1 MIPLALDEI
10 EAVASG
16 RLDRAPWASEVT
28 GVQVDSRRIADGDH
42 HPLHEGAGHAEIQ
55 EARDTIAELVEP
67 LHLQGP
73 CHAVGGAERVDEHG
87 HVVALDA
94 FEEDC
99 DITIGGALRDAV
111 HDLGDLEI
119 A

>member
-1 MIPLALDEI
+1 MPRR
-10 EAVASG
+10 
-16 RLDRAPWASEVT
+16 RLCDVEERSELLHT
-28 GVQVDSRRIADGDH
+28 
-42 HPLHEGAGHAEIQ
+42 LHEGARHAEIQ
-55 EARDTIAELVEP
+55 EARDTIAELIEP

-94 FEEDC
+94 FEEQR

-119 A
+119 T